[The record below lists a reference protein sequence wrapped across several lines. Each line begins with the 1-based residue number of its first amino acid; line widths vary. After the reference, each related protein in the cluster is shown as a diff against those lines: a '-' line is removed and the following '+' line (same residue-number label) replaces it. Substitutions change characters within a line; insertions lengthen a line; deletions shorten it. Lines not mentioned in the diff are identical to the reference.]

1 MMKSQL
7 SQYLCLMNE
16 IKLLQKETDAAKE
29 EFEDA
34 CKEVRKV
41 SDTVQGSSTDWPYCL
56 HTMTIEG
63 ASADVRK
70 NRTRARKGAASAIS
84 RLWDRKAA
92 CVEELDRLTAYID
105 SIGDSEVRQIL
116 TLRYIVGCNGKAMP
130 WADVAAHMGPYAT
143 ADSVRKIH
151 DRFLGGK

>member
-41 SDTVQGSSTDWPYCL
+41 SDTVRSPHMRRITSS
-56 HTMTIEG
+56 
-63 ASADVRK
+63 
-70 NRTRARKGAASAIS
+70 
-84 RLWDRKAA
+84 
-92 CVEELDRLTAYID
+92 
-105 SIGDSEVRQIL
+105 
-116 TLRYIVGCNGKAMP
+116 
-130 WADVAAHMGPYAT
+130 WA
-143 ADSVRKIH
+143 
-151 DRFLGGK
+151 L